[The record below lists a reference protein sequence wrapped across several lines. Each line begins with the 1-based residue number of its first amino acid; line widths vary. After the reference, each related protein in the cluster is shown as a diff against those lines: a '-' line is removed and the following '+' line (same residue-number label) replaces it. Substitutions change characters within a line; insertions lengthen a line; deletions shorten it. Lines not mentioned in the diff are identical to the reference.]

1 MKKAFGLFAAGVAS
15 ISVFGAIAV
24 YGQQG
29 SSSSN
34 PGASASPGVLYPCP
48 LVSSSPGAT
57 ASPGAMA
64 MPEAGATPTATA
76 SPGATLQCI
85 TIAIP
90 QGAVGMG
97 PAAYGTNPQIIPPG
111 TTVTWI
117 NNDTVAHTVT
127 ADDNS
132 FESGT
137 LQPGQSYTRTFA
149 GIATGASV
157 PYHCS
162 IHGAA
167 SMSGAL
173 QIQGNAGTAPSPSAT
188 PSASPSKSA
197 GIAGGSV
204 PISNGGTGY

>member
-48 LVSSSPGAT
+48 LATSSPGAT
-57 ASPGAMA
+57 VSPGA
-64 MPEAGATPTATA
+64 TPAATA

-97 PAAYGTNPQIIPPG
+97 PAAYGTNPQVIPPG
-111 TTVTWI
+111 TTVTWT

-132 FESGT
+132 FDSGT

-188 PSASPSKSA
+188 PSASPSQSA
-197 GIAGGSV
+197 GIAGGTV
-204 PISNGGTGY
+204 PVSSGGTGY